1 MRSNG
6 TTLSPAITSGEVFRL
21 PESRPVV
28 LREALNLFGRQLR
41 GTSEQLYRYFFE
53 LFLTDV
59 NFRTV
64 VTNALVRQKDPA
76 CTASVVAVIVGDR
89 TLPCVPEP
97 ARQN

>member
-1 MRSNG
+1 MIEAAHVDAFARVWV
-6 TTLSPAITSGEVFRL
+6 TRATEAFRAAH
-21 PESRPVV
+21 PD
-28 LREALNLFGRQLR
+28 A
-41 GTSEQLYRYFFE
+41 TSEELYKHLFE

-64 VTNALVRQKDPA
+64 VTEAAVRRKHPG
-76 CTASVVAVIVGDR
+76 CTASVVAVMVGDR

>member
-1 MRSNG
+1 LIEAADIDALARAWL
-6 TTLSPAITSGEVFRL
+6 TRE
-21 PESRPVV
+21 
-28 LREALNLFGRQLR
+28 REAFRAAHPDA
-41 GTSEQLYRYFFE
+41 TSEQLYRYFFE

>member
-1 MRSNG
+1 
-6 TTLSPAITSGEVFRL
+6 LI
-21 PESRPVV
+21 
-28 LREALNLFGRQLR
+28 EAADIDALARAWVTRATEAFCAVHPDA
-41 GTSEQLYRYFFE
+41 TSEELYKHLFE